1 MISRENVAFG
11 ASLLKELGL
20 WGGAIASGV
29 VGFLWVSP
37 WLVVAFAGGRGHTSD
52 WVENFLVL
60 CGLVAIICFVAA
72 VLFVIGAI
80 RNTVGTGSSN
90 ETIVVAEDAGEFE
103 RM

>member
-29 VGFLWVSP
+29 MGFVWSTP
-37 WLVVAFAGGRGHTSD
+37 WLLVAFAGGRGHTSD
-52 WVENFLVL
+52 WVENFMVI
-60 CGLVAIICFVAA
+60 CGAIAAICFVAA

-80 RNTVGTGSSN
+80 RNTVGTGRN
-90 ETIVVAEDAGEFE
+90 EAIVVAEDAGEFE